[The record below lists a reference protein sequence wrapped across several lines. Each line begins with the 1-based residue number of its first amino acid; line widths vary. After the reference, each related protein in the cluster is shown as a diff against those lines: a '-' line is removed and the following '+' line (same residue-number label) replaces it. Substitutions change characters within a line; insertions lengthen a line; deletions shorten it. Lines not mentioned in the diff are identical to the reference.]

1 MPKYQGK
8 NKTKNST
15 ENMSPLESCH
25 STSESP
31 EYSNTGEVQENNLK
45 INIVK
50 IIDIL
55 KEQMNKYLNHR
66 GNQ

>member
-1 MPKYQGK
+1 
-8 NKTKNST
+8 
-15 ENMSPLESCH
+15 MSPLESCH